1 MKNIWQITLPVCS
14 VLMFSIGAYTTVYM
28 VDGQY
33 KVDISLNTQGFNFK
47 TYIDKKQECF
57 RKID

>member
-33 KVDISLNTQGFNFK
+33 KVDREHLTFAMSINT
-47 TYIDKKQECF
+47 Y
-57 RKID
+57 

>member
-1 MKNIWQITLPVCS
+1 MKNIWQITLPFCS

-47 TYIDKKQECF
+47 TYIDKKQECSE
-57 RKID
+57 R